1 MQFSFTSKK
10 QLLEALETIG
20 VSGKITSVLDEKI
33 IVQKVRSNR
42 QLVHPGQI
50 NTHIYYVLNGAFVCR
65 YVSEGLDV
73 ERTINF
79 YLNELHPVMACIDS
93 YFNQTKTQC
102 ELRAVA
108 DATVLAIPKHELDL
122 LIAQDTQLKLIF
134 DTLLIKALTEEND
147 LKLKII
153 AYKPDALYQY
163 LVKTFPIIIQKVPS
177 KYIAELMG
185 ISAEWL
191 SKLKA
196 KQKYTA

>member
-1 MQFSFTSKK
+1 MDFSFSHKQ
-10 QLLEALETIG
+10 QLLDALILMG
-20 VSGKITSVLDEKI
+20 VSKDTITLLDEKMALHNI
-33 IVQKVRSNR
+33 KSNQ
-42 QLVHPGQI
+42 QLIRPGQI
-50 NTHIYYVLNGAFVCR
+50 NTHIYYVLNGGFVCR
-65 YVSEGLDV
+65 FVSQDAEV
-73 ERTINF
+73 ERAINF

-93 YFNQTKTQC
+93 YFTQTQTQC
-102 ELRAVA
+102 ELRAIA
-108 DATVLAIPKHELDL
+108 DATVLAISKKELDEL
-122 LIAQDTQLKLIF
+122 VAQDAQLKLIF

-163 LVKTFPIIIQKVPS
+163 LMKIFPVIIQKVPS

-196 KQKYTA
+196 KRKSVS

>member
-1 MQFSFTSKK
+1 MQFSFTSKE
-10 QLLEALETIG
+10 QLLEALKVSG
-20 VSGKITSVLDEKI
+20 VSENILSALDKKITIQKI
-33 IVQKVRSNR
+33 RSNR
-42 QLVHPGQI
+42 QLVQPGQI
-50 NTHIYYVLNGAFVCR
+50 NTHIYYVINGSFVCR
-65 YVSEGLDV
+65 YIGEDLEV

-79 YLNELHPVMACIDS
+79 YMNELHPVMACIDS
-93 YFNQTKTQC
+93 YFTQTKTQC

-108 DATVLAIPKHELDL
+108 DATVLAMRKNELDL
-122 LIAQDTQLKLIF
+122 MIEQDAQLKLIF

-163 LVKTFPIIIQKVPS
+163 LVKTFPIIIRKVPS

-196 KQKYTA
+196 KQKHTR